1 MENQKR
7 MGNAKIAK
15 MFLVHHQV
23 DQCMLYGSP
32 KGEKRRQR
40 PYLNNIPKCFQYEE
54 SIQLQE
60 AQRSPTSMK
69 LKKKKPTRR
78 QIIIKLLKGK
88 DRILKT
94 REKKFFI

>member
-1 MENQKR
+1 

-69 LKKKKPTRR
+69 LKKKKTHTKTDYNQIVKR
-78 QIIIKLLKGK
+78 QRQNFKNKRKEIFYM
-88 DRILKT
+88 
-94 REKKFFI
+94 REVP